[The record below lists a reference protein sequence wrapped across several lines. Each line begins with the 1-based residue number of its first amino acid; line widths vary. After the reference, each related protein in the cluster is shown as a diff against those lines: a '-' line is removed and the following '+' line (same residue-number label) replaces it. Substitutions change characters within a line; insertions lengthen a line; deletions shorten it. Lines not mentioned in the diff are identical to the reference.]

1 MSEKYLLRVRV
12 FFRYSVCGV
21 SGGVVFFRC
30 VFFLLQGNV
39 TSILG
44 RAVPGQVWHVHVD
57 LFLCKKSA
65 SQPVRVFVCYMK

>member
-1 MSEKYLLRVRV
+1 MSSLGTACVACLAVLS
-12 FFRYSVCGV
+12 FF
-21 SGGVVFFRC
+21 VVFY
-30 VFFLLQGNV
+30 FLLQGNV